1 MTASP
6 LGMALR
12 FAAASVAG
20 EIEIAVVDGPL
31 LPGRAATIEVAVIG
45 VDGSAAKVLPEQRIT
60 GATVRGTTFARPGV
74 WRTTVVPSM
83 DGDAVVVEVL
93 GVERSF
99 PSAPPGPSSL
109 VVPALVDAE
118 VGAHPIEV
126 LVTSDGPLP
135 VDALEIATSEGNLN
149 DLREVDGGVAVTL
162 LPTDLA
168 VPRFVLVGVR
178 DRRRSEQPAW
188 SVVQLKA
195 RPRLPIEAEPG
206 AAVAIEVGPRRYGP
220 YAVDARGRLEAR
232 IEQLPG
238 ERVAVAVLT
247 DDLGNTTRTEIPLAT
262 QPGHALL
269 VVPSGEVHP
278 GNPPPVVHV
287 RAIGANGDPPTE
299 APSCSTPAASLPIRE
314 AAEGAWFMSLPPAE
328 SAEDVRVACTLGET
342 TAFARVPAV
351 AGVAFA
357 LGLRVWPAD
366 LTADFPV
373 AEVRYVLEDVRGEQL
388 PVDAVEVTARHGA
401 VMILERGGP
410 VGRGEYDGRGAI
422 EAGSDTV
429 HATWRAPHGD
439 GQLEDI
445 ALAWMPFP
453 GDRLQLSARAL
464 DRFRRPLTGV
474 PLVLSVGDA
483 VGEATT
489 GPDGWATLVFPRAP
503 RAIAIAHARGAFRSA
518 TALVP
523 PGDTGRAGPG
533 EPDLAVSREIVVR
546 PGRVAGLSV
555 DVDPTLLRA
564 GPGAVAWVTVKLA
577 DGAGQPITDEP
588 IAIEATEGQV
598 GALQSRPDGSFVAEY
613 TPLPIDSPREV
624 VLTARTETLYTSTRL
639 MLEPRLV
646 RISVGPWLG
655 GTTNFGKVHGPIGG
669 IDLDL
674 RTRSRLVGEALMI
687 RFGVAVT
694 SFSEDTIPV
703 GASGQMEWTST
714 LVPGT
719 VGLLFRDDRGPVGLW
734 TGAGFMGGIH
744 HLRVTTGGSPLATTD
759 RFVAGP
765 VLFAGASRRAFGG
778 EALLTVRASWLPVSQ
793 EDVGYEGNL
802 GGLAAGVGYRLL
814 Y

>member
-1 MTASP
+1 VIT
-6 LGMALR
+6 LVL
-12 FAAASVAG
+12 AAATAAG
-20 EIEIAVVDGPL
+20 QVEIAVVDGPL
-31 LPGRAATIEVAVIG
+31 VPGRGATIEVG
-45 VDGSAAKVLPEQRIT
+45 VVGDDGSAATVPPEPHIT
-60 GATVRGTTFARPGV
+60 GATVRGTTPARPGV
-74 WRTTVVPSM
+74 WRTTLVPSM
-83 DGDAVVVEVL
+83 EAEAVVVEVL

-99 PSAPPGPSSL
+99 PSGPPPVSSL

-126 LVTSDGPLP
+126 VVTSDGPLP
-135 VDALEIATSEGNLN
+135 VDALEVAMSEGEVT

-162 LPTDLA
+162 VPTELA
-168 VPRFVLVGVR
+168 VPRFLLFGVR

-188 SVVQLKA
+188 SVVRLKA
-195 RPRLPIEAEPG
+195 RPRLPIAAEVG
-206 AAVAIEVGPRRYGP
+206 ASVTIEVGPRRYGP
-220 YAVDARGRLEAR
+220 HSVDSRGRLEAR

-262 QPGHALL
+262 QPDPVLL
-269 VVPSGEVHP
+269 VFPAGEVHP
-278 GNPPPVVHV
+278 GHPPPVVHL
-287 RAIGANGDPPTE
+287 RAIDPGGDPP
-299 APSCSTPAASLPIRE
+299 AASPACGTPAVSLPMRPS
-314 AAEGAWFMSLPPAE
+314 APGAWFMSLPLADD
-328 SAEDVRVACTLGET
+328 AADVRVACTLGET

-351 AGVAFA
+351 AGVAYS

-388 PVDAVEVTARHGA
+388 PIGGVELTAGQGA
-401 VMILERGGP
+401 LTIVERDGP
-410 VGRGEYDGRGAI
+410 VGRGEYDGRAAI
-422 EAGSDTV
+422 GAGSDVVT
-429 HATWRAPHGD
+429 AIWRAPRGE

-445 ALAWMPFP
+445 ALAWEPFP

-464 DRFRRPLTGV
+464 DRLRRPLPGV
-474 PLVLSVGDA
+474 ALVLSVDDA

-489 GPDGWATLVFPRAP
+489 DADGWATLVFPRP
-503 RAIAIAHARGAFRSA
+503 VRTIAIACAHDAFRST

-523 PGDTGRAGPG
+523 PGDPGRPGPG
-533 EPDLAVSREIVVR
+533 EPDLAVSRELVVR

-588 IAIEATEGQV
+588 IALEATEGQV
-598 GALQSRPDGSFVAEY
+598 GLLQSRPDGSFVAEY

-674 RTRSRLVGEALMI
+674 RTRSRLAGEALMI
-687 RFGVAVT
+687 RFGVALT
-694 SFSEDTIPV
+694 SFTEEEVPV
-703 GASGQMEWTST
+703 GASEQMEWTST

-719 VGLLFRDDRGPVGLW
+719 VGLLFRDDRGPLGLW
-734 TGAGFMGGIH
+734 TGAGFMGGVH
-744 HLRVTTGGSPLATTD
+744 HLRVTAGGSPVATTD

-778 EALLTVRASWLPVSQ
+778 EALVTVRASWLPVSQ
-793 EDVGYEGNL
+793 EDLGYEGNL
-802 GGLAAGVGYRLL
+802 GGLAAGIGYRLL